1 MLQTFI
7 ARSLLIAATLG
18 GASQAAAV
26 SRPVDSVDVA
36 ELLRSIDVTPLH
48 RATSS
53 PAGADEPVSGPQLLG
68 LQASLPAQWAR
79 ASVEYSLL
87 APESASTF
95 QSQRD
100 NSLFRVGL
108 DSQWRSADFGVRY
121 FSVGEAFASESLG
134 GRRLAEV
141 GLGSRGEG
149 AEAWA
154 SWTLQGV
161 TLKPRIK
168 QVITPQAGG
177 EQAENQ
183 LMLEAERGL
192 WRALRLGYAY
202 ESLASELDPDDD
214 QSGRRSELDR
224 HRLRLASRDWRLVWT
239 RLQKE
244 TSAVGEGNGLEQS
257 SDEVTASFTIW
268 DRLTVSPTLARE
280 QIYRNASAETV
291 RELRRI
297 NLSYGT
303 NWKWVPRVDLR
314 LGHQDVGGQDAGG
327 AIVDRESLDAALS
340 FKTFLGLGLYRP
352 EHTSL
357 GVSLG
362 YQQAHAATAV
372 MPEDGVSVKL
382 MFEHRPG
389 G

>member
-7 ARSLLIAATLG
+7 ARSLLIAAALG

-26 SRPVDSVDVA
+26 SRPGDGVDVG
-36 ELLRSIDVTPLH
+36 ELLRNLDVSALH
-48 RATSS
+48 RATSP
-53 PAGADEPVSGPQLLG
+53 PAGADEPASGPQLLG
-68 LQASLPAQWAR
+68 LEASLPAPWAR

-87 APESASTF
+87 APESASAF

-108 DSQWRSADFGVRY
+108 DSRWRSADFGVRY

-154 SWTLQGV
+154 SWSLQGF

-183 LMLEAERGL
+183 LMLEAERRL
-192 WRALRLGYAY
+192 WRGLRLGYAY
-202 ESLASELDPDDD
+202 ESLASELEAGGD
-214 QSGRRSELDR
+214 QSSRRSDLGR
-224 HRLRLASRDWRLVWT
+224 HRLRLASRDWRLIWT
-239 RLQKE
+239 RLEKE
-244 TSAVGEGNGLEQS
+244 TRAAGEGDGLAQS
-257 SDEVTASFTIW
+257 SDEVTASFEIW

-280 QIYRNASAETV
+280 EIYPNANAETV

-303 NWKWVPRVDLR
+303 NWRWVPRVDLR
-314 LGHQDVGGQDAGG
+314 LGLQDVGGQDAGG
-327 AIVDRESLDAALS
+327 ADVDRETLDAAVS
-340 FKTFLGLGLYRP
+340 FKTFLGLGLYPP

-362 YQQAHAATAV
+362 YQQAHAATGV
-372 MPEDGVSVKL
+372 VPEDGVSVKL